1 MAENLNSE
9 EERSSVAGSHHL
21 RFGCWALLVFL
32 GLGFTLEAFHALGLG
47 WNLAEEYD
55 PRRFMWTL
63 AHAHGTLIAL
73 IHIALGAAW
82 SMLRPS
88 PRLSTASLCLDASA
102 WLLPGGFF
110 LGGLFVYPPDPGP
123 GIVLVP
129 IGGLLLFA
137 GIALV
142 TRQT

>member
-1 MAENLNSE
+1 MAGDRACL
-9 EERSSVAGSHHL
+9 
-21 RFGCWALLVFL
+21 
-32 GLGFTLEAFHALGLG
+32 
-47 WNLAEEYD
+47 
-55 PRRFMWTL
+55 PRHDRYEQNIS
-63 AHAHGTLIAL
+63 AHT
-73 IHIALGAAW
+73 
-82 SMLRPS
+82 R
-88 PRLSTASLCLDASA
+88 RSTASLCLDASA

-142 TRQT
+142 ARQT